1 MRFSVC
7 AWLLMAALC
16 QAGPAQAQPSAESSG
31 GAGAKEEGVNG
42 EGASEGDAADGGA
55 TEGEGPRAL
64 GLREKPVWEVGV
76 VAGGGWLPD
85 YPAADENHFQGL
97 ALPYAIYRGDFF
109 RLGDGGIARG
119 LFVDRPWLE
128 LNIGLD
134 ASFPVD
140 SSDND
145 AREGM
150 DDLDYLLEAG
160 PKLILKLLYDDAEN
174 DVDLSLAARGVIST
188 DFTSVDTVGFTV
200 NPAVTYRR
208 HDLFGQNLR
217 ASASLGANFG
227 SEGYNEYFYEVPKG
241 DVRPDRPRYSADAG
255 YVGSELTLGLS
266 WGITDRLRLFGGTQ
280 IGFWTGS
287 ANEDSPLFRDEVT
300 YGVGG
305 GLRWSF
311 WVSERTVWR

>member
-1 MRFSVC
+1 MRPPVC

-16 QAGPAQAQPSAESSG
+16 VTGPALGQEDEGRVQARPADESSG
-31 GAGAKEEGVNG
+31 EEGT
-42 EGASEGDAADGGA
+42 SKDDAVDGRA
-55 TEGEGPRAL
+55 REGERPRAR
-64 GLREKPVWEVGV
+64 GLREKPLWEIGV
-76 VAGGGWLPD
+76 VGGGGWLPD

-97 ALPYAIYRGDFF
+97 ALPYAIYRGDFL
-109 RLGDGGIARG
+109 RLGDGGVARG
-119 LFVDRPWLE
+119 LFVDVPWLE
-128 LNIGLD
+128 LNVGLD

-160 PKLILKLLYDDAEN
+160 PKLIVKFLYDDPVN
-174 DVDLSLAARGVIST
+174 DFDLSLATRGVIST
-188 DFTSVDTVGFTV
+188 DFANVRYEGMTA

-208 HDLFGQNLR
+208 HDLFGFDLR
-217 ASASLGANFG
+217 AIASLGATYG
-227 SEGYNEYFYEVPKG
+227 SDGYNDYFYEVRTP
-241 DVRPDRPRYSADAG
+241 DVRPNRPRYRADAG

-266 WGITDRLRLFGGTQ
+266 WGVTDRIRLFGGTQ
-280 IGFWTGS
+280 IGFWKGS

-311 WVSERTVWR
+311 LVSERKVWR

>member
-1 MRFSVC
+1 MRFPVC

-16 QAGPAQAQPSAESSG
+16 VTGPALGQEDESRVQARPGESSG
-31 GAGAKEEGVNG
+31 EEGT
-42 EGASEGDAADGGA
+42 SEDDAVDGG
-55 TEGEGPRAL
+55 TREGERPRAR
-64 GLREKPVWEVGV
+64 GLREKPLWEIGV
-76 VAGGGWLPD
+76 VGGGGWLPD

-97 ALPYAIYRGDFF
+97 ALPYAIYRGDFL
-109 RLGDGGIARG
+109 RLGDGGVARG
-119 LFVDRPWLE
+119 LFVDVPWLE
-128 LNIGLD
+128 LNVGLD

-160 PKLILKLLYDDAEN
+160 PKLIVKFLYDDPVN
-174 DVDLSLAARGVIST
+174 DFDLSLALRGVIST
-188 DFTSVDTVGFTV
+188 DFANVRYEGMTA

-208 HDLFGQNLR
+208 HDLFGFDLR
-217 ASASLGANFG
+217 AIASLSATYG
-227 SEGYNEYFYEVPKG
+227 SDGYNDYFYEVRTP
-241 DVRPDRPRYSADAG
+241 DVRPNRPRYRADAG

-266 WGITDRLRLFGGTQ
+266 WGVTDRIRLFGGTQ
-280 IGFWTGS
+280 IGFWKGS

-311 WVSERTVWR
+311 LVSERKVWR

>member
-1 MRFSVC
+1 MRLPVC

-16 QAGPAQAQPSAESSG
+16 VTGPALGQEDEGRVQARPADESSG
-31 GAGAKEEGVNG
+31 EEGT
-42 EGASEGDAADGGA
+42 SEDDAVDGRA
-55 TEGEGPRAL
+55 REGERPRAR
-64 GLREKPVWEVGV
+64 GLREKPVWEIGV
-76 VAGGGWLPD
+76 VGGGGWLPD
-85 YPAADENHFQGL
+85 YPAADQNHFQGL

-109 RLGDGGIARG
+109 RVGDGGGPRG
-119 LFVDRPWLE
+119 LFVDVPWLE

-160 PKLILKLLYDDAEN
+160 PKLIVKFLYDDPVN
-174 DVDLSLAARGVIST
+174 DFDLSLATRGVIST
-188 DFTSVDTVGFTV
+188 DFANVRYEGMTV

-208 HDLFGQNLR
+208 HDLFGFDLR
-217 ASASLGANFG
+217 AIASLGAIFG
-227 SEGYNEYFYEVPKG
+227 SDGYNDYFYEVRRP
-241 DVRPDRPRYSADAG
+241 DVRPNRPRYRADAG

-266 WGITDRLRLFGGTQ
+266 WGVTERIRLFGGTQ

-287 ANEDSPLFRDEVT
+287 ANEDSPLFRDDVT

-311 WVSERTVWR
+311 LVSERKVWR